1 MAFLPV
7 VLKMPIQYT
16 LKTLKTKCHSQEIA
30 TGQCKDLV
38 SSSFSEGLFSP
49 WHRGR
54 ADSGVV
60 TRQDLTVSLMPDLTL
75 ASGVG
80 CRTANIS
87 STGGGEQ
94 IDFL

>member
-7 VLKMPIQYT
+7 VLKVPIQYT
-16 LKTLKTKCHSQEIA
+16 LKTLV
-30 TGQCKDLV
+30 L
-38 SSSFSEGLFSP
+38 SSCSEGLFSP

-60 TRQDLTVSLMPDLTL
+60 TRQDLTVSLRPDLTL

-94 IDFL
+94 IDFFIILWQGPLMV